1 MTSRECLTLFPLHD
15 GLEGLIVSLIPQL
28 GITHYID
35 VGGSSLQ
42 VDFGH
47 VL

>member
-1 MTSRECLTLFPLHD
+1 MTSRECLTFVPLHD
-15 GLEGLIVSLIPQL
+15 GLEGLIVLLISQL
-28 GITHYID
+28 SITHHID
-35 VGGSSLQ
+35 VGSSSLQ